1 MSTLNCVSGQDL
13 FPTTR
18 IQRAYFVGRQPDL
31 PLGGKECVAY
41 LTFTGKAVDEQKL
54 HLAMAAVAEHPA
66 LRMRF
71 MDADH
76 LTLSEGVIPELK
88 IHHQHRSQE
97 DEHGSSVRERML
109 SQSVDLTS
117 GRLWGVELTRWH
129 DGDTTL
135 HIAISLAA
143 VDLPG
148 LSALMHYLALYYR
161 GEPPLP
167 QYVAVEQ
174 LYQQLSENQA
184 RIERK
189 RQRGRDKLL
198 KLAQGRMDELPP
210 PPELPFT
217 TFRPASANGTQ
228 PDVVVRRSRCYSP
241 QQWSRLKQYAA
252 KLGVATSALV
262 LALYARALR
271 LCSATPDFIVTV
283 TNVSTT
289 GSEMQLAERTVT
301 YAHRA
306 RKAESLEALAR
317 DTHDDLRYRL
327 LRGVDSETELRRALA
342 DVTRPHPGMSPYI
355 FTYAAQR
362 PVFDMLVVDTFG
374 QPRVWAQTPQTVID
388 CQVIQLCERQP
399 IQVVFDARRAAIPAD
414 VESAV
419 FALLTESIDDVIAGR
434 RVESQLPRASQAWRS
449 QVNSTPAACS
459 PAMLFSGFR
468 QQVKKQPQAI
478 ALISSPVPY
487 ELAPEQ
493 IDPLARRL
501 PEEQRWN
508 YIELDQLALCLAA
521 RLVTHTVPGD
531 IVGIRLPK
539 GPAQVV
545 AVLATLYAG
554 CAYLPVGLDMP
565 EDRLATIRQRSGMRY
580 LLTAA
585 DFDLLEQQTP
595 LSQLRLPE
603 GASEALAYV
612 IFTSGSTGEPKG
624 VAVCHRAANN
634 TIVDVNTRHGV
645 TERDVL
651 LAVSSLDFD
660 LSVYD
665 IFGPLSGG
673 GCIVTINE
681 NERRD
686 AFRWAEL
693 VKSHHIT
700 LWNSVPALATML
712 AIAVDDLPSIRAYLC
727 SGDWVAPALFDRLRK
742 ISPHTILVAMGG
754 STEAAIWSNEYVIRR
769 PDDLKA
775 HWPSVPYG
783 LPLGGQQYRVVR
795 EDDVGHF
802 VDCPDGVTGE
812 LWIGGEGLAQGYLGD
827 PQRTA
832 ERFVYSLEVPD
843 ADPTRWYRT
852 GDLGYWRE
860 GVLFFVGR
868 LDTQVKIQGH
878 RVECGEVEQTLKALP
893 GIDNAVVVPIRQR
906 RALGALL
913 VCDEP
918 ELDLEKL
925 RQRLSRRLPLYMIPA
940 RFLIREQLLL
950 SQNGKIDR
958 QWASRELEDDE
969 PVGQTDGQYEQS
981 AMFAKCR
988 QIWCQVLKLDS
999 VNASDNFFA
1008 LGGDSL
1014 AATRV
1019 CALLMEQGVQVA
1031 IGELFAAN
1039 TLEAFAQRCQPC
1051 VTQTPAETLTQ
1062 EDNQRQPL
1070 PLTSLQR
1077 AYALG
1082 ADGIP
1087 GVSRCDTVFSVI
1099 IRSSADHPLVHW
1111 QRAFDELIQETTAL
1125 RLVRTEEYQQVVS
1138 AKPVPVLMLPEQHKL
1153 EDYLAAAPLDARQ
1166 QPPLMLVTVA
1176 GQPTRIG
1183 LMFNYLALDALS
1195 LIRITLALV
1204 ERVTV
1209 GHLGYQ
1215 LEPHI
1220 TPFVH
1225 YVRQQGQQEEA
1236 LPAWRSDDWLPPH
1249 LPSATMAPTI
1259 SHIKSLTYRLDSRSR
1274 RQLEERAQRERVTL
1288 SALILKAYAEALIAL
1303 CDRQQV
1309 VVVVPVCWRPPGSPQ
1324 ALGQFTQ
1331 LRLCRYTQNDTPVD
1345 VSRALSDAIVG
1356 KAPDDRYI
1364 AARGRAV
1371 YPFVFT
1377 STLGIPEVESLYRR
1391 ETRIEW
1397 THTRTPGV
1405 IIDCQVLPD
1414 GDGLEV
1420 RWDYAVDSLEHP
1432 QLMAAHAQFMTQLM
1446 PDVGATSEVIERPS
1460 LSALGAL
1467 AAGLSGHQIA
1477 ERAIAAALAVLSN
1490 VPDVL
1495 APVVAAWQRQ
1505 TTVDADIVWQ
1515 WREVGQFLASCVDG
1529 SRPRNDLLLHPLLA
1543 PERLLL
1549 ASLQQ
1554 IRFFGDLVVE
1564 LLADFSRLNH
1574 AQPHLRILILGAG
1587 SGAFGQALAQVAAE
1601 NELPI
1606 ILDEYE
1612 QNAVLNTLAQRSGL
1626 AAGQVEQVPD
1636 VIIAPATL
1644 HRDDEL
1650 LAWLAKIG
1658 SVGGRNTPVRIY
1670 VLEVTEPD
1678 AASLIAALLDPT
1690 LVDGGQSPLLTASA
1704 WGQRLEWHGA
1714 VLEQMQRLAANLV
1727 WIKAELRLN
1736 HPANLPAKLSNS
1748 PTSSAEHSTEVA
1760 AQIARCWET
1769 VLELKSPLSSSAD
1782 FFVLGGDSLRAT
1794 QIVMALRQQGHLSI
1808 RLADLFNH
1816 PTFTDFV
1823 DWVLAQRVTA
1833 PEQTVMLGEHKA
1845 DYPLTALQ
1853 KAYLAGRSPE
1863 QLLGGVASH
1872 CYFEFFVPQP
1882 EGIDVARWQQAV
1894 SQVVARHDAL
1904 RSRVVW
1910 HDGVPFGQV
1919 TAQVNDLIE
1928 VTDRVRASTEAE
1940 TPDPTE
1946 DYPLRIRIS
1955 PDGKTIGIGMDNLM
1969 LDGTSMFLVM
1979 RELGAIYQGKPVA
1992 PPHTMTYAQ
2001 YRHLYSELPEPAV
2014 VKSMPPAPRLPYLTT
2029 LDTVSH
2035 IRFARSSYEIEG
2047 GLWRAVRQQASQM
2060 RVTPAALLL
2069 AAYAL
2074 EIAELTDGSAFS
2086 LNVTTFER
2094 DLDIPGVTGMV
2105 GDFTRLGLVAFDA
2118 GPLATDADRRR
2129 QRLQEQAYV
2138 AHQGLLQIHET
2149 PEQVSTLRVARE
2161 VVRQQGEPMAGLF
2174 PVVFTS
2180 GLGLEPGTTRS
2191 DNFGFGTMT
2200 YARSQTPQ
2208 VTMDFQVHDDV
2219 RGLHITVD
2227 YITALLPAGQI
2238 NSLAS
2243 GVAYRLQELVEITA
2257 PSPGELTELSA
2268 HIARIWRQYLPIEA
2282 DQPLDNFFQSGGDSL
2297 QATRCIRALQTEID
2311 PSISL
2316 RLLLLH
2322 PRFNDFCAQVA
2333 QLNAQAESQ
2342 GEIPAGGVTDFDE
2355 GLL

>member
-1 MSTLNCVSGQDL
+1 MSTPNCLSGQEI

-18 IQRAYFVGRQPDL
+18 IQRAYFVGREPDL

-54 HLAMAAVAEHPA
+54 HLAMVAVAAHPA

-76 LTLSEGVIPELK
+76 LTLAEGQVPELK

-97 DEHGSSVRERML
+97 DEHGASIRERML

-117 GRLWGVELTRWH
+117 GRLWAVELTQWH
-129 DGDTTL
+129 DGTTTL
-135 HIAISLAA
+135 HIAISLAV

-148 LSALMHYLALYYR
+148 LTALMHYLALYYR
-161 GEPPLP
+161 GESPLP
-167 QYVAVEQ
+167 QCVTAER
-174 LYQQLSENQA
+174 LYQQLRENQA
-184 RIERK
+184 RRDRK
-189 RQRGRDKLL
+189 RQRGRDKLA
-198 KLAQGRMDELPP
+198 KLAQGRMVELPP

-217 TFRPASANGTQ
+217 TFRPASANETQ

-241 QQWSRLKQYAA
+241 QQWSRLKPYAA

-271 LCSATPDFIVTV
+271 LCSANPDFIVTV

-289 GSEMQLAERTVT
+289 GSAMQLAERTIA

-306 RKAESLEALAR
+306 RTAESLEALVR
-317 DTHDDLRYRL
+317 DTHDDLHYRL
-327 LRGVDSETELRRALA
+327 LRGVDSETELRSALA
-342 DVTRPHPGMSPYI
+342 DVTRPHPGISPYI

-362 PVFDMLVVDTFG
+362 PVFDMLAVDTFG
-374 QPRVWAQTPQTVID
+374 QPRAWAQTPQTVID
-388 CQVIQLCERQP
+388 CQVIQLCEGQP

-419 FALLTESIDDVIAGR
+419 FDLFTESIDDVIAGR
-434 RVESQLPRASQAWRS
+434 CVESQLPHASQAWRS
-449 QVNSTPAACS
+449 QINATPAAGS

-468 QQVKKQPQAI
+468 QRVKQQPQAI
-478 ALISSPVPY
+478 ALISSPAPH
-487 ELAPEQ
+487 ELAPERV
-493 IDPLARRL
+493 DPLAGRL
-501 PEEQRWN
+501 PEEQRWS
-508 YIELDQLALCLAA
+508 YIELDQLALRLAA
-521 RLVTHTVPGD
+521 RLVEHTAVGD

-539 GPAQVV
+539 GPAQIV
-545 AVLATLYAG
+545 AVLASLYAG

-565 EDRLATIRQRSGMRY
+565 ADRLATIRQRSGMRY

-595 LSQLRLPE
+595 LSSLRLPE
-603 GASEALAYV
+603 RAAEAVAYV

-634 TIVDVNTRHGV
+634 TIVDVNTRHDV
-645 TERDVL
+645 TQRDVL

-693 VKSHHIT
+693 VKSHRVT
-700 LWNSVPALATML
+700 LWNSVPALAEML
-712 AIAVDDLPSIRAYLC
+712 AIAEDHLPSIRTYFC
-727 SGDWVAPALFDRLRK
+727 SGDWVAPSLFARLSQL
-742 ISPHTILVAMGG
+742 SPQTILVAMGG

-769 PDDLKA
+769 PDDLRA

-783 LPLGGQQYRVVR
+783 LPLSGQQYRVVR
-795 EDDVGHF
+795 EVDAGHF

-812 LWIGGEGLAQGYLGD
+812 LWIGGEGVAQGYLGD

-832 ERFVYSLEVPD
+832 ERFVYSPGAAD
-843 ADPTRWYRT
+843 ANPTRWYRT

-860 GVLFFVGR
+860 ELLFFVGR
-868 LDTQVKIQGH
+868 LDTQVKIQGY
-878 RVECGEVEQTLKALP
+878 RVDCGEVEQTLKALP
-893 GIDNAVVVPIRQR
+893 GIDNALVVPIRQR

-913 VCDEP
+913 VCDGAD
-918 ELDLEKL
+918 LDLEQL
-925 RQRLSRRLPLYMIPA
+925 RQRLSCHLPLYMIPA

-950 SQNGKIDR
+950 NQNGKLDR
-958 QWASRELEDDE
+958 QWASRELEDE
-969 PVGQTDGQYEQS
+969 QPVGQIDVPSAQS
-981 AMFAKCR
+981 AMLVMCR
-988 QIWCQVLKLDS
+988 QIWCQVLKLEA

-1019 CALLMEQGVQVA
+1019 CALLMAQGVQVA
-1031 IGELFAAN
+1031 IGDLFAAN

-1051 VTQTPAETLTQ
+1051 AMQTSAVALAP
-1062 EDNQRQPL
+1062 EDHQRQPF

-1099 IRSSADHPLVHW
+1099 IRSSADHPVEHW
-1111 QRAFDELIQETTAL
+1111 QRALDELIQETTAL
-1125 RLVRTEEYQQVVS
+1125 RLVRTEADQQVAS
-1138 AKPVPVLMLPEQHKL
+1138 AQPVPVLMLSERHKL
-1153 EDYLAAAPLDARQ
+1153 ADFLAEASLDARQ

-1183 LMFNYLALDALS
+1183 LMCNYLALDALS

-1204 ERVTV
+1204 ERVTI
-1209 GHLGYQ
+1209 GRLGYQ
-1215 LEPHI
+1215 LESHI

-1225 YVRQQGQQEEA
+1225 YVRQQERLEGV
-1236 LPAWRSDDWLPPH
+1236 LPTWRSDDWLPPQ
-1249 LPSATMAPTI
+1249 LPSATVTSAI
-1259 SHIKSLTYRLDSRSR
+1259 CHIKSLTYRFDSRSR

-1303 CDRQQV
+1303 CDRPQV

-1331 LRLCRYTQNDTPVD
+1331 LRLCRYTQHDTPAD
-1345 VSRALSDAIVG
+1345 VARALADVVSG
-1356 KAPDDRYI
+1356 QTPDDRYI

-1377 STLGIPEVESLYRR
+1377 STIGIPEAELLYRR

-1397 THTRTPGV
+1397 THARTPGV

-1420 RWDYAVDSLEHP
+1420 RWDYAADCLAHP
-1432 QLMAAHAQFMTQLM
+1432 QLMATHARFMAQLI
-1446 PDVGATSEVIERPS
+1446 PGVGATGAEIERSS
-1460 LSALGAL
+1460 LPALGAL

-1477 ERAIAAALAVLSN
+1477 ERAIAAALAVLGN

-1505 TTVDADIVWQ
+1505 VAVEADIVRQ

-1529 SRPRNDLLLHPLLA
+1529 GRPRNDLLRHPLLA

-1554 IRFFGDLVVE
+1554 NRFFGDLVVE
-1564 LLADFSRLNH
+1564 LRADFSRLDRV
-1574 AQPHLRILILGAG
+1574 QSRLRILILGAG
-1587 SGAFGQALAQVAAE
+1587 SGAFGQVLAQVAAD
-1601 NELPI
+1601 NGLPI
-1606 ILDEYE
+1606 NIDEYE
-1612 QNAVLNTLAQRSGL
+1612 QNDVLNTLAQRSGL
-1626 AAGQVEQVPD
+1626 ATGQVEPVPD

-1644 HRDDEL
+1644 HRDDGL
-1650 LAWLAKIG
+1650 LARLAKIG
-1658 SVGGRNTPVRIY
+1658 AVQERKIPIRLH
-1670 VLEVTEPD
+1670 VLEVTESD
-1678 AASLIAALLDPT
+1678 AASLVAALLDPT
-1690 LVDGGQSPLLTASA
+1690 LVDGGPSPLLTASA
-1704 WGQRLEWHGA
+1704 WGQRLERHGA
-1714 VLEQMQRLAANLV
+1714 VLEQVQRLAANLV
-1727 WIKAELRLN
+1727 WIKAELGGSYS
-1736 HPANLPAKLSNS
+1736 ASLPADPPASY
-1748 PTSSAEHSTEVA
+1748 AGRTEVA
-1760 AQIARCWET
+1760 AQIAHCWET
-1769 VLELKSPLSSSAD
+1769 VLELKSPVSFSAD
-1782 FFVLGGDSLRAT
+1782 FFALGGDSLRAT

-1808 RLADLFNH
+1808 RLADVFNH

-1823 DWVLAQRVTA
+1823 DWVLEQRVTA
-1833 PEQTVMLGEHKA
+1833 SEQAVTLEEHTA

-1863 QLLGGVASH
+1863 QVLGGVASH
-1872 CYFEFFVPQP
+1872 CYFEFFVSQP

-1919 TAQVNDLIE
+1919 SAQVNDLIE
-1928 VTDRVRASTEAE
+1928 VTARVRAATEAE

-1946 DYPLRIRIS
+1946 DYPLRIRLS

-1969 LDGTSMFLVM
+1969 LDGISMFLVM
-1979 RELGAIYQGKPVA
+1979 RELGEIYQGKSVA
-1992 PPHTMTYAQ
+1992 PSHTMTYAQ
-2001 YRHLYSELPEPAV
+2001 YRHRYSESPGSVAV
-2014 VKSMPPAPRLPYLTT
+2014 KLMPPAPRLPYLTT
-2029 LDTVSH
+2029 LDAVSH
-2035 IRFARSSYEIEG
+2035 IRFARSTYDIEADR
-2047 GLWRAVRQQASQM
+2047 WRTVCQLTAQM
-2060 RVTPAALLL
+2060 RITPVALLL

-2074 EIAELTDGSAFS
+2074 EIAELTDESAFS

-2094 DLDIPGVTGMV
+2094 DLAIPGVTTMV

-2118 GPLATDADRRR
+2118 GQRVTDADRRR
-2129 QRLQEQAYV
+2129 QRLQDQARV
-2138 AHQGLLQIHET
+2138 AHQGILQIHET

-2161 VVRQQGEPMAGLF
+2161 VVRQRGEPMAGLF

-2191 DNFGFGTMT
+2191 DDFGFGTMT
-2200 YARSQTPQ
+2200 YACSQTPQ

-2227 YITALLPAGQI
+2227 YIAALLPPEQI
-2238 NSLAS
+2238 DSLTS
-2243 GVAYRLQELVEITA
+2243 GVARRLQELVEITVS
-2257 PSPGELTELSA
+2257 SPEELTELSA
-2268 HIARIWRQYLPIEA
+2268 HIARVWRQYLSVED

-2297 QATRCIRALQTEID
+2297 QATSCIRALQAEID

-2316 RLLLLH
+2316 RLLLRH
-2322 PRFNDFCAQVA
+2322 PRLNDFCSQVA
-2333 QLNAQAESQ
+2333 QLIAQAASQ
-2342 GEIPAGGVTDFDE
+2342 GIPPAGGVTDFDE
-2355 GLL
+2355 GQL